1 MHAAQCEQKQIRIPC
16 HLEVSGAG
24 VVSAQTSYISP
35 DNIFVECQPSS
46 FIGHQPPRPGMT
58 GIITLAFKY
67 FSTKKSL
74 KIKCNILR
82 IGPSGIELHTNYSA
96 LNATQQ
102 KLFNFL
108 LETYLD

>member
-1 MHAAQCEQKQIRIPC
+1 MQSALCEQKQISVPC
-16 HLEVSGAG
+16 HLEITGAG
-24 VVSAQTSYISP
+24 AVSAQTSYISI
-35 DNIFVECQPSS
+35 DNIFVKCLASS
-46 FIGHQPPRPGMT
+46 FVGNQPPRPGMV
-58 GIITLAFKY
+58 GVITLVFNY

-82 IGPSGIELHTNYSA
+82 IGPSGIEIQTNYSA

-102 KLFNFL
+102 KIFNFL